1 MGNIREAG
9 RRIAAIQAS
18 GEEELLLSGL
28 ELTTEE
34 LRGLIPQVEALPG
47 LRRLDVSNNR
57 LARGLPAE
65 IGNLTDLTALDVSG
79 SYLRELPDATA
90 RLTNLRVLN
99 VSDNKLAELPE
110 GIAGLINLTEL
121 LAEKND
127 LDVLPDIGPMT
138 NLSVLNISHNH
149 ISELPDI
156 GNLVNLTELL
166 MEDNDLDELPAID
179 RLTSLRVLNVSGNN
193 LRTLP
198 DMGRLQNLTE
208 LSAASNSLEE
218 LPDIS
223 NLANLHKLDVASND
237 LREIDNLDNLFN
249 LKELELS
256 ENKLTELPDISSL
269 VNVDKLYISDNN
281 LRELPDIN
289 NLVNLTELDVSENYL
304 TELPFIGNLTKLAVL
319 NVSYNELNALPD
331 GVENLTALTELNVSK
346 IGGSADLSGI
356 NKLRNLT
363 KLHLAE
369 NDLTELPDMHDLTK
383 ISQLYISDNYLSYL
397 PPCIANF
404 TELTLLDASY
414 NRFIALP
421 PGLTG
426 LPQLTDLNMSGN
438 HLQELPA
445 SIGNLGRLRQLNIS
459 DNQLEQLPPELCSL
473 ENLSR
478 LQAAGN
484 NLVSLPEELWDMPG
498 LEALILDNNPLS
510 EDTMERLDSF
520 SNDHEHIHISYNMAA
535 HDPGQSCDEVLAAL
549 YEDGQE
555 RDDIRDKLEA
565 CDRELGPVMV
575 GDGEMAVQ
583 KSAQAALKEFLN
595 HVPVAGAG
603 ELELYGDAARS
614 VVGGVLDPTRGIEER
629 KDNLAKL
636 GVALGDCGTAVK
648 EHLLRE
654 RMAGIIARAQD
665 GILSERDR
673 RFIERE
679 AVSAAADRLLHYRA
693 NERIEQK
700 EGLMNLLYLENAE
713 NHPDNDMLRIEGER
727 DRWPSGTGNIAY
739 AFRQLETLP
748 QLVEGFALL
757 TCRTD
762 ADGNLLKTDSGAC
775 LLDRGKIE
783 AITDS
788 YMTKQGLAPG
798 ASQAEREKYAD
809 RYAAE
814 IKAILQDPEVVHLS
828 SHYEDPA
835 VERLLDIPS
844 GQQELRVLLGR
855 APVDM
860 EQEYEKYLDK
870 ARSEIK
876 TLARKHAPEKEELSQ
891 MRAPVNERKR
901 PRSPSPG
908 GGNGTGVAGPS
919 GVRNV
924 KPRR

>member
-1 MGNIREAG
+1 MGNINEAL
-9 RRIAAIQAS
+9 RRIEAARTS
-18 GEEELLLSGL
+18 GAEELLLSGL
-28 ELTTEE
+28 ELDTQE
-34 LRGLIPQVEALPG
+34 
-47 LRRLDVSNNR
+47 
-57 LARGLPAE
+57 
-65 IGNLTDLTALDVSG
+65 
-79 SYLRELPDATA
+79 
-90 RLTNLRVLN
+90 
-99 VSDNKLAELPE
+99 
-110 GIAGLINLTEL
+110 
-121 LAEKND
+121 
-127 LDVLPDIGPMT
+127 
-138 NLSVLNISHNH
+138 
-149 ISELPDI
+149 
-156 GNLVNLTELL
+156 
-166 MEDNDLDELPAID
+166 
-179 RLTSLRVLNVSGNN
+179 
-193 LRTLP
+193 
-198 DMGRLQNLTE
+198 
-208 LSAASNSLEE
+208 
-218 LPDIS
+218 
-223 NLANLHKLDVASND
+223 
-237 LREIDNLDNLFN
+237 
-249 LKELELS
+249 
-256 ENKLTELPDISSL
+256 
-269 VNVDKLYISDNN
+269 
-281 LRELPDIN
+281 
-289 NLVNLTELDVSENYL
+289 
-304 TELPFIGNLTKLAVL
+304 
-319 NVSYNELNALPD
+319 
-331 GVENLTALTELNVSK
+331 
-346 IGGSADLSGI
+346 
-356 NKLRNLT
+356 
-363 KLHLAE
+363 
-369 NDLTELPDMHDLTK
+369 
-383 ISQLYISDNYLSYL
+383 
-397 PPCIANF
+397 
-404 TELTLLDASY
+404 
-414 NRFIALP
+414 
-421 PGLTG
+421 LTG
-426 LPQLTDLNMSGN
+426 LMPRIEAIATLTVLELDDNRLT
-438 HLQELPA
+438 ELPA
-445 SIGNLGRLRQLNIS
+445 SIGNLQGLRQLNIS
-459 DNQLEQLPPELCSL
+459 DNQLEQLPPELYSL
-473 ENLSR
+473 GNLFR

-484 NLVSLPEELWDMPG
+484 SLRSLPDDIGRLAMLSSLDCHSNRLHILPEGLWDLPG
-498 LEALILDNNPLS
+498 LRTLILDNNPLS
-510 EDTMERLDSF
+510 GDTMQRLDTLSD
-520 SNDHEHIHISYNMAA
+520 DHEHVHVSYNRVAHNTGPLPEGLGNLPGVEALIFDNNHFSEETMQRLDTFSSDHEHVHVFDNMAA

-828 SHYEDPA
+828 SHYEDPT

-891 MRAPVNERKR
+891 LMTPVNQRKR
-901 PRSPSPG
+901 SQSEDPGRHNRGKSSLSRAGGQPRARS
-908 GGNGTGVAGPS
+908 AGP
-919 GVRNV
+919 GR
-924 KPRR
+924 